1 LSFYQERLRPENSN
15 RFGKK
20 RLHCFLSTRFR
31 NNQIASK
38 TQSDQAILL
47 QDNRRQAQSVPALV
61 PGGRRFGFQRST
73 SHVGLLFIASIVALV
88 SLVPL
93 GFIVWVTVDIGWTAV
108 VELVFRGR
116 VGDLLINTV
125 LLETTTLPITV
136 VIAVA
141 LAWLI
146 ERTRL
151 PLPNLW
157 SWLMVTPLAVPAFV
171 HSYAWIGV
179 APGMHGLW
187 SAVFISVIAYFPFIY
202 LPVAATLR
210 RLDPA
215 IEDAAASL
223 GLGPWRV
230 FFRVVLPQLRLAILA
245 GGLLVALHLLSEYGL
260 FVMIRFDTFATAIV
274 DQFQSAYNSA
284 AANMLSGVLVLCCIV
299 LLGFDS
305 LLRGKER
312 YARVGSGS
320 IRPAPRQALG
330 LYLAPALLL
339 LTVVAVLALG
349 VPIFTLLRWLY
360 IGGLGVWRMDTVGN
374 AFVQTIVLA
383 LAGGVLAML
392 TAAPMAWL
400 SVRAPG
406 RFQRILEACHYY
418 VGSLPGVVVALA
430 LVTITVRLFLPL
442 YQTFATLIIAYILL
456 FLPRAMVGLR
466 ASVAQA
472 PIELERAAMSLG
484 KSPTMAV
491 WLTTMRLAAPGAA
504 ASIALVAMGITNE
517 LTATLML
524 APNGVETLA
533 TKFWSLT
540 SEIDYVA
547 AAPHAVMMVVLSL
560 PLTLLLQS
568 QSKRTAG
575 Q

>member
-1 LSFYQERLRPENSN
+1 M
-15 RFGKK
+15 
-20 RLHCFLSTRFR
+20 
-31 NNQIASK
+31 
-38 TQSDQAILL
+38 L
-47 QDNRRQAQSVPALV
+47 QDNRQKAQVSRVLGSGGQKPIFSGPPARMV
-61 PGGRRFGFQRST
+61 
-73 SHVGLLFIASIVALV
+73 LLLAASFVALI

-93 GFIVWVTVDIGWTAV
+93 GFIAWVTVDVGWQTV
-108 VELVFRGR
+108 VTLVFRSR
-116 VGDLLINTV
+116 VGELLINTL
-125 LLETTTLPITV
+125 LLESTAVPITV
-136 VIAVA
+136 ALAVL

-146 ERTRL
+146 ERTRI
-151 PLPNLW
+151 PLPGLW

-202 LPVAATLR
+202 LPIAATLR

-223 GLGPWRV
+223 GLGPWKV
-230 FFRVVLPQLRLAILA
+230 FFRVVLPQLRLAIL
-245 GGLLVALHLLSEYGL
+245 GGALLVALHLLSEYGL

-274 DQFQSAYNSA
+274 DQFQSAYNSTA
-284 AANMLSGVLVLCCIV
+284 SNMLSGVLVLCCIL
-299 LLGFDS
+299 LLGLDNWV
-305 LLRGKER
+305 RGNER

-320 IRPAPRQALG
+320 IRPAQRQSLG
-330 LYLAPALLL
+330 PYLIPAVL
-339 LTVVAVLALG
+339 LTTLVTILSLG

-360 IGGLGVWRMDTVGN
+360 IGGADIWRLDTVGN
-374 AFVQTIVLA
+374 AFVQTILLA

-392 TAAPMAWL
+392 AAAPMAWL

-406 RFQRILEACHYY
+406 RFQRVLEACHYY
-418 VGSLPGVVVALA
+418 VGSLPGVVVALS

-442 YQTFATLIIAYILL
+442 YQTFATLLIAYILL

-484 KSPTMAV
+484 KSPTKAV
-491 WLTTMRLAAPGAA
+491 WITTMRLAAPGAA

-560 PLTLLLQS
+560 PLTLLLQA